1 VYENSKPL
9 FRNFRAKYSLATTW
23 PPDIRQIIR
32 YIGFLSLNGYSPST
46 VRAYI
51 SGLSF
56 KLKTHGNE
64 DITKSFIITKM
75 LDGCDRL
82 YKTQDARQPITLEI
96 LQNLHNALHHVCTS
110 RYETVLFQTAFC
122 ISFAAFL
129 RVGKMSLTSNSSIDR
144 IIQKEDIFVNHESN
158 QLFIKVKCSK
168 TDQRGRS
175 TTLVVESNPIT

>member
-175 TTLVVESNPIT
+175 TTSVVESNPIT